1 MRVLGLLAI
10 LSLPAAAQT
19 PTSAPV
25 ADPAR
30 VEQVVAATFA
40 KAPADWLPR
49 VAQDETQRQCSLA
62 RNQPDPEVADAIVT
76 REKATVVMPKDGV
89 VLGDWKRGEALAQ
102 NGRGGQF
109 SDAAGTVQ
117 GGNCYACHQLA
128 PAEISYG
135 TLGPSLSG
143 YGRERGFDPVEAR
156 AAYGKIYNAQSVLA
170 CSTMPRFGHNG
181 VLTEQQIKDAV
192 AFLFDPASPVNAAA
206 DGAVSR

>member
-1 MRVLGLLAI
+1 MRFLSLLAI
-10 LSLPAAAQT
+10 LSLPSAVAAQ
-19 PTSAPV
+19 APA

-49 VAQDETQRQCSLA
+49 VAQDETQRQCSLT
-62 RNQPDPEVADAIVT
+62 RNQPAPDMADAILA
-76 REKATVVMPKDGV
+76 REKSSVVMPGDGV
-89 VLGDWKRGEALAQ
+89 VMGDWKRGETLAQ

-117 GGNCYACHQLA
+117 GGNCYACHQMA

-135 TLGPSLSG
+135 TLGPSLAG
-143 YGRERGFDPVEAR
+143 YGRERSYDPGEAL
-156 AAYGKIYNAQSVLA
+156 AAYAKIYNAQSVLP

-181 VLTEQQIKDAV
+181 VLTPQQIKDAV
-192 AFLFDPASPVNAAA
+192 AFLFDPASPVNGQPG
-206 DGAVSR
+206 GALPK